1 MAAAAIAWSYFAFG
15 AVYQWAA
22 PPLLVLSLS
31 ALTLA
36 RAWPRPRRLTDAAAL
51 AALAIVA
58 LQLVPVPP
66 ALQDL
71 VSPAARAF
79 RAEILLRAEPA
90 AWAPLSLDP
99 AHTRVSLMLAA
110 SALALFLVVRD
121 TAATHGRALA
131 GWIAWMALLASGLGM
146 GTAKLFPNGKVY
158 GFWTPLEHGAA
169 PFGAIIN
176 RNHFAAWALVAIGI
190 VTGAL
195 AAHVTRQAARATA
208 RRRLVAVLSDARTV
222 WLLFSPMLL
231 AASIVMTASRA
242 AFAGMVA
249 ASAGAL
255 VLTRSRARA
264 RSLAL
269 FGLVATACVIAAL
282 TWSRPDR
289 LVARV
294 GSAGSGLGPRATIW
308 QQTAAIAARYPV
320 AGVGVGAFPAAMSVY
335 QEAPRT
341 SFFNHAHNQYLE
353 LAAEGGALLSAG
365 LLLFAWAVA
374 RQTARGLAAD
384 QGSFFWL
391 RAGAGAALIGIAV
404 LSIWE
409 SPFRT
414 PATLM
419 ITAVAAGLA
428 ASESGNVKRKT
439 SVA

>member
-1 MAAAAIAWSYFAFG
+1 MAVAAAAIAWSYFAFG
-15 AVYQWAA
+15 AVYEWAA
-22 PPLLVLSLS
+22 PPLLFLSLS

-71 VSPAARAF
+71 LSPAQRAF
-79 RAEILLRAEPA
+79 RTQMLLGADVRT
-90 AWAPLSLDP
+90 WAPLSLDP

-110 SALALFLVVRD
+110 SALALFLVVRE
-121 TAATHGRALA
+121 TAAAHGRALA
-131 GWIAWMALLASGLGM
+131 GWIAWMALLASCIGM
-146 GTAKLFPNGKVY
+146 GTAMLFPNGKVY
-158 GFWTPLEHGAA
+158 GFWAPLERGAA

-190 VTGAL
+190 VGGAL

-208 RRRLVAVLSDARTV
+208 RRRVVAVLSDARTV
-222 WLLFSPMLL
+222 WLAFSPILL

-242 AFAGMVA
+242 AFAGLVA

-255 VLTRSRARA
+255 VLTRRRARA

-269 FGLVATACVIAAL
+269 FGALAIACVLAVL

-289 LVARV
+289 LLTRV
-294 GSAGSGLGPRATIW
+294 GGAGSALGPRATIW
-308 QQTAAIAARYPV
+308 QETTAIAARYPI
-320 AGVGVGAFPAAMSVY
+320 AGVGLGAFPAAMSVY

-353 LAAEGGALLSAG
+353 LATEGGALLSVF
-365 LLLFAWAVA
+365 LLLFVWAVA
-374 RQTARGLAAD
+374 RQTARGLADD

-391 RAGAGAALIGIAV
+391 RAGAGAALLGIAV

-428 ASESGNVKRKT
+428 ASSQRR
-439 SVA
+439 